1 MSLKD
6 VLAQAGGLD
15 ENAKGS
21 AIRVLRR
28 LPSGA
33 LKVFT
38 VDVEKE
44 LRGEGSG
51 PAFVLEPNDNVFVP
65 QRLVPRQET
74 EPMPTQGAGP

>member
-28 LPSGA
+28 LPDGKV
-33 LKVFT
+33 KVFS

-44 LRGEGSG
+44 LQGEGSG

-65 QRLVPRQET
+65 QKLIARKET
-74 EPMPTQGAGP
+74 EPTPTPGTGP